1 MVNYIKISLVV
12 LIVSLG
18 ININAETKNHSN
30 NTFGKSEAASAGKS
44 NGVTDDYKL
53 YQNFPNPFNPA
64 TIISYKLNQGGYVSL
79 SVYNLVGQEVSNLV
93 SEYQEAGTYSKQFD
107 ASSFSAGVYLYK
119 LQVNGFTS
127 VKRMTLIK

>member
-1 MVNYIKISLVV
+1 MVIYIRI
-12 LIVSLG
+12 LIVALIFSLG
-18 ININAETKNHSN
+18 IKVNADTKIHSN
-30 NTFGKSEAASAGKS
+30 NSVDKSGTVTAGKS
-44 NGVTDDYKL
+44 NGVSDDYRL

-79 SVYNLVGQEVSNLV
+79 SVYNLVGQEVSSLV
-93 SEYQEAGTYSKQFD
+93 NEYQEAGTYSKQFD
-107 ASSFSAGVYLYK
+107 ASSLSAGIYLYK